1 MIYMQTLA
9 TEQQMMMRPRPYAR
23 RMGIH
28 WRTFYEY
35 LYTGAIPYY
44 KFRGILLVDVAE
56 ADRIIRSGLQ
66 RIDAGFTKP
75 KKAKTGKAS

>member
-1 MIYMQTLA
+1 MQTTGIL
-9 TEQQMMMRPRPYAR
+9 EPKMMRPRHYAR

-35 LYTGAIPYY
+35 LYKGLVPYY

-56 ADRIIRSGLQ
+56 VDAIIRSGFQ
-66 RIDAGFTKP
+66 RVDPGLTKAT
-75 KKAKTGKAS
+75 KAKAKKT